1 MESADLRRWRPRHD
15 PPEAG
20 GAARSKPIT
29 DRHAHDSSPAA
40 HGEFGSF
47 WRPISSVVSSRGSER
62 RVERCG
68 HPFPTR
74 THLLRLSRQNLS
86 PVQANTTA
94 SSQGL
99 TIMVLQLWS
108 NRTWSTWLLFWSRK
122 WLSEASTHHFF
133 PLRGL
138 CEGCALPGAEEIFID
153 LGGGA
158 PKTPIFTPKLT
169 HIRIFTVFAP

>member
-15 PPEAG
+15 PPGAG

-29 DRHAHDSSPAA
+29 NRHARDSSPVA
-40 HGEFGSF
+40 HAEFGSF
-47 WRPISSVVSSRGSER
+47 WRRISSVVSSRGSER

-86 PVQANTTA
+86 PFQANTTA

-99 TIMVLQLWS
+99 TIMLMPGRGILGRRFFSDVLGADLAWG
-108 NRTWSTWLLFWSRK
+108 R
-122 WLSEASTHHFF
+122 A
-133 PLRGL
+133 
-138 CEGCALPGAEEIFID
+138 APGAAAAAYDE
-153 LGGGA
+153 LALRPRGA
-158 PKTPIFTPKLT
+158 EL
-169 HIRIFTVFAP
+169 AELLA